1 VTPPARD
8 SAAVLRDLGA
18 ALRAAAPAG
27 AARVRY
33 RAVVV
38 GDVRRD
44 QLTAEPAGEQPELPV
59 PAAVRRAVE
68 ELKRAMWTPERGTW
82 LQTEMVLDLA
92 TRRLLPVFNAEA
104 APSGPPLPR
113 EAVAAELRAYPR
125 PPDAVPGW
133 MGEPTG

>member
-1 VTPPARD
+1 MTPPARD
-8 SAAVLRDLGA
+8 STAVLRDLGA

-27 AARVRY
+27 AARLRY

-44 QLTAEPAGEQPELPV
+44 QLTAEPGTGEELPV
-59 PAAVRRAVE
+59 PAAVRRAAE

-92 TRRLLPVFNAEA
+92 SGRLVPIFNAEA
-104 APSGPPLPR
+104 APPGPPLPPG
-113 EAVAAELRAYPR
+113 AVAAELRAYPR
-125 PPDAVPGW
+125 PPGAVPGW

>member
-1 VTPPARD
+1 MTPPARD
-8 SAAVLRDLGA
+8 STAVLRDLGA

-27 AARVRY
+27 AARLRY

-44 QLTAEPAGEQPELPV
+44 QLTAEPGTGEELPV
-59 PAAVRRAVE
+59 PAAVRRVVE

-92 TRRLLPVFNAEA
+92 SGRLLPVFNAEA
-104 APSGPPLPR
+104 APPGPPLPPV
-113 EAVAAELRAYPR
+113 AVAAELRAYPR
-125 PPDAVPGW
+125 PPGAVPGW